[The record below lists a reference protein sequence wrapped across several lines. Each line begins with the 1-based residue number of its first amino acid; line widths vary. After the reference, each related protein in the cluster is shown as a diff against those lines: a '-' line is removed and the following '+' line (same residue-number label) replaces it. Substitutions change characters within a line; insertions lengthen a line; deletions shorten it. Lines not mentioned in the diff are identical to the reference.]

1 MVKLFSNFDTKAPA
15 KHYGEAVQ
23 DFWFD
28 KVIFLRRHKLYFILY
43 TFIPISIA
51 LLLMWV
57 MIYSMIS
64 ARWDTIDWSVIF
76 HRGGEFILMLLI
88 LYFVLLGRFW
98 YFNYILDYTI
108 ITPVYISSYN
118 QKWVFSREIKTLDTE
133 KIKTIDFLS
142 SGFISSI
149 FNFGKIV
156 ILLEWDET
164 GKWEIVIDF
173 IYKPEGIKDWI
184 KRITNIQVDS
194 GEVTID
200 PNNTPS

>member
-15 KHYGEAVQ
+15 RNYWEAVQ
-23 DFWFD
+23 DFGFD

-43 TFIPISIA
+43 TFIPVFVA
-51 LLLMWV
+51 LILMGF
-57 MIYSMIS
+57 MIYSIVS
-64 ARWDTIDWSVIF
+64 SRLASGDEWSFII
-76 HRGGEFILMLLI
+76 HRSTELILFLLI
-88 LYFVLLGRFW
+88 LYLIILWWAR

-108 ITPVYISSYN
+108 ITPSYISSYN
-118 QKWVFSREIKTLDTE
+118 QKWIFSREIKTLDTE

-156 ILLEWDET
+156 ILLEGDET

-173 IYKPEGIKDWI
+173 IHNPESIKEWI
-184 KRITNIQVDS
+184 KRITNIQVD
-194 GEVTID
+194 GEEVVLEPD
-200 PNNTPS
+200 PQ